1 MSRLAS
7 KFIFNLVLYAAIIL
21 AASPAKAE
29 IYQFT
34 QSGYSGGASITGTF
48 TGVDLDSDGQIATND
63 YEVSGFTLSF
73 TGNSYVPAFT
83 HSFQDLSGLVY
94 NIGTGQI
101 GGNQPATGMYEQGI
115 GSNWQGTTTGFDYAT
130 GYGPLQ
136 LTGGRVIDIAT
147 GDSSSTLEPVYVSS
161 VPEPSTYTL
170 IAIGL
175 LFAGFRLKK
184 SAVNL
189 CSLNNHI
196 T

>member
-34 QSGYSGGASITGTF
+34 QSGYSGGGLITGTF
-48 TGVDLDSDGQIATND
+48 TGVDGDSDGQIVS
-63 YEVSGFTLSF
+63 YEGEVSGFTLSF
-73 TGNSYVPAFT
+73 TGDKLVPNFT
-83 HSFQDLSGLVY
+83 HSFQDLTALVY

-115 GSNWQGTTTGFDYAT
+115 GSNWQGTTGFDYAT

-147 GDSSSTLEPVYVSS
+147 GYSSSTLEPVYVSS